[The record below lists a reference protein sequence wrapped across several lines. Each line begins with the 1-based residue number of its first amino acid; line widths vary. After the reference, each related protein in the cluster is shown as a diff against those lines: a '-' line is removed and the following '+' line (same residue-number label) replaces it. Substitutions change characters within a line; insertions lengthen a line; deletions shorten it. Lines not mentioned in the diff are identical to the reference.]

1 VFGAPGVTSFSAFLF
16 AVRGGHM
23 DAARALLEAGADV
36 NDTISSG
43 ESALIVA
50 IANGH
55 WQLAAFLLDKG
66 ADPNQSK
73 AGWTPLHQL
82 MRSRRLNVGFSFP
95 PPIQTGTLDSIDLA
109 NMLIAK
115 GANVNARMTKDGMKD
130 GQRNR
135 LNRLGATPF
144 LLASK
149 DTDVEAM
156 RLLLAAGADPSIPTA
171 DNDTPLMVASGVHIW
186 NPGEDGGS
194 LATQEDEQLEAVKLC
209 VELGNDVNA
218 ANIFGD
224 TPLHGAAYR
233 GANSMIAFLIKSGAR
248 LDAKDSRG
256 WTPLAIA
263 NGIKFDCFYKA
274 QPETAAL
281 LEGYMKKA
289 GLPTTNQIADGTE
302 CLDCLGTHPELARAH
317 TERIKKQEAEFAK
330 QQQ

>member
-1 VFGAPGVTSFSAFLF
+1 
-16 AVRGGHM
+16 M
-23 DAARALLEAGADV
+23 DAARALLEAGAVV
-36 NDTISSG
+36 NDTISNG

-55 WQLAAFLLDKG
+55 WQLAALLLDKG
-66 ADPNQSK
+66 ADPNHSK

-82 MRSRRLNVGFSFP
+82 MRSRRLNVGFGFP

-109 NMLIAK
+109 KMLIAK

-171 DNDTPLMVASGVHIW
+171 DNDTPLMVAAGVHIW

-194 LATQEDEQLEAVKLC
+194 LATQEDDQLEAVKLC
-209 VELGNDVNA
+209 VQQGRVSAITAIIRNQSAENSRTFPRDSDRSPRLTGQDRILRASRAGIASVPCPRLA
-218 ANIFGD
+218 GASPRKSVREPHARARQARG
-224 TPLHGAAYR
+224 PL
-233 GANSMIAFLIKSGAR
+233 
-248 LDAKDSRG
+248 
-256 WTPLAIA
+256 P
-263 NGIKFDCFYKA
+263 
-274 QPETAAL
+274 AL
-281 LEGYMKKA
+281 LR
-289 GLPTTNQIADGTE
+289 
-302 CLDCLGTHPELARAH
+302 RASLLLVAPV
-317 TERIKKQEAEFAK
+317 TK
-330 QQQ
+330 